1 MRTPVPALLLL
12 LLAPPLAADGLLKVK
27 TRLEGLN
34 LAGQPPESEVEVWVG
49 SDRVRRDDGDASTI
63 LRLDQGKL
71 YVVNH
76 ADKTYSALSL
86 ADLAKAPEGDPLKTV
101 VEVKPTGESKKIRNW
116 TARRFK
122 VRITNAAGLV
132 LESDTWAS
140 VEIAAWATLASF
152 TTAQAALQPGGAVWG
167 RELLRIEGYPVLN
180 ETSVKLGNSR
190 FRTKEELLAAEEKEP
205 PAGTYDPPKGYSE
218 NPPSVPP

>member
-1 MRTPVPALLLL
+1 MRTPVPALVLF

-49 SDRVRRDDGDASTI
+49 SDRVRRDDGDAATI

-101 VEVKPTGESKKIRNW
+101 VEVRPTGESKKIRNW

-140 VEIAAWATLASF
+140 VEIAAYPTLASF
-152 TTAQAALQPGGAVWG
+152 ATAQAALQPGGAVWG

-190 FRTKEELLAAEEKEP
+190 FRTKEELLAVEEKEP
-205 PAGTYDPPKGYSE
+205 PAGTYEVPRGYRE
-218 NPPSVPP
+218 KKEIGD